1 MVKKLCP
8 VGCNQPYYVL
18 VCREF
23 YYSGLNKCVFKQ
35 NYFTSMVK
43 RMCVRVSPRSLRQ
56 SIMGRVGPGTCRRGG
71 RRGGEELMQGGAGKE
86 MGGYGSPIKTLR
98 KPAVG
103 HLRTCHFQ
111 GAKLFK

>member
-1 MVKKLCP
+1 MCFQTEQLGEYGGKR
-8 VGCNQPYYVL
+8 
-18 VCREF
+18 VCEGF
-23 YYSGLNKCVFKQ
+23 PGKF
-35 NYFTSMVK
+35 
-43 RMCVRVSPRSLRQ
+43 RQ
-56 SIMGRVGPGTCRRGG
+56 SIMGRVRPGTCRRGG

-86 MGGYGSPIKTLR
+86 MGGYRSPIKTLR

>member
-8 VGCNQPYYVL
+8 VGCKPTDYVL

-23 YYSGLNKCVFKQ
+23 HYSGLNRCVFKQ
-35 NYFTSMVK
+35 NNNTNMVK
-43 RMCVRVSPRSLRQ
+43 SMCVRVSPGSLRQ

-86 MGGYGSPIKTLR
+86 MGGYRSPIKTLR

-111 GAKLFK
+111 GANLFK

>member
-1 MVKKLCP
+1 MVKKLCL
-8 VGCNQPYYVL
+8 VGCKPKNYVL

-35 NYFTSMVK
+35 NNFTSMVK
-43 RMCVRVSPRSLRQ
+43 IMCVRVSPRSLRQ

-71 RRGGEELMQGGAGKE
+71 GRGGEELMQVGAGKE
-86 MGGYGSPIKTLR
+86 MGGSGSPIKTLR

-103 HLRTCHFQ
+103 HLRNLPLS
-111 GAKLFK
+111 GSKLFK

>member
-8 VGCNQPYYVL
+8 VGCNQPDYAL

-23 YYSGLNKCVFKQ
+23 QYGGLNRYVLKQ
-35 NYFTSMVK
+35 NNNTNMVK
-43 RMCVRVSPRSLRQ
+43 SMCVRVSPGSLRQ
-56 SIMGRVGPGTCRRGG
+56 LIMGRVGPGTCRRGG

-86 MGGYGSPIKTLR
+86 MGGYRSLIKTLR
-98 KPAVG
+98 KPAVI

-111 GAKLFK
+111 GANLFK

>member
-1 MVKKLCP
+1 MVK
-8 VGCNQPYYVL
+8 
-18 VCREF
+18 
-23 YYSGLNKCVFKQ
+23 S
-35 NYFTSMVK
+35 
-43 RMCVRVSPRSLRQ
+43 MCVRVSPGSLRQ

-71 RRGGEELMQGGAGKE
+71 RRGGEELMQGGAGRKGE
-86 MGGYGSPIKTLR
+86 RNRSPIKIFR

>member
-1 MVKKLCP
+1 MCFQTEQFYKYGEKH
-8 VGCNQPYYVL
+8 
-18 VCREF
+18 VCEGF
-23 YYSGLNKCVFKQ
+23 PG
-35 NYFTSMVK
+35 
-43 RMCVRVSPRSLRQ
+43 SLRQ

-103 HLRTCHFQ
+103 HLRNLPLS
-111 GAKLFK
+111 GSKII